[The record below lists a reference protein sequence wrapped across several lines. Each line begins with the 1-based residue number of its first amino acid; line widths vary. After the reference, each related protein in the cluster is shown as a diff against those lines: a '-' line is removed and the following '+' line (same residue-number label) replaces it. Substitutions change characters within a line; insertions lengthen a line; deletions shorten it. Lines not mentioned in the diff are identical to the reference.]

1 MNIKLRLL
9 SIWTPKFILKREL
22 TRTSHLTMDYL
33 DQLLKQYGIPL
44 PQEEPINGNLEE
56 IRTYMGFR
64 HNHRVDSLIKTLG
77 KEKAIELGKAQMY
90 AAGLKLGLEARELLH
105 VKSLEDTF
113 AAAKILYKVLGIEFN
128 IMYEQ
133 KNIIVY
139 INTCALAEQY
149 SAETCIIMS
158 SADKGVLKGLNDDL
172 DMEFI
177 ERITTGAEKCKA
189 CINNSGQKK

>member
-22 TRTSHLTMDYL
+22 KRTSHLTIEYL
-33 DQLLKQYGIPL
+33 DQLLKQNGIPL
-44 PQEEPINGNLEE
+44 SQEEPIKGNLEE
-56 IRTYMGFR
+56 IRAHMGSI
-64 HNHRVDSLIKTLG
+64 HDQRVASLIKILG
-77 KEKAIELGKAQMY
+77 REKAIEQGKPKMY
-90 AAGLKLGLEARELLH
+90 AAGLKLGHEARELLNIE
-105 VKSLEDTF
+105 SIEDAF

-128 IMYEQ
+128 IKYEQ
-133 KNIIVY
+133 KNIILY
-139 INTCALAEQY
+139 INSCALAEQY

-158 SADKGVLKGLNDDL
+158 SADKGILKGLNEGL

-177 ERITTGAEKCKA
+177 DRITTGAEKCKA